1 MAVSGGRFNST
12 LVAMPFV
19 FDLSSFSGGDLTL
32 SWFYWQESPTP
43 PFIDLTR
50 LITSVDGGANWVI
63 TWGPNGAS
71 TSGWTYV
78 EQDLSSF
85 LGGDLS
91 FGFWY
96 DSLTGFGGANADG
109 VYFDNVELIY
119 TP

>member
-1 MAVSGGRFNST
+1 
-12 LVAMPFV
+12 MPFI
-19 FDLSSFSGGDLTL
+19 FDLAGYSGGDLTL
-32 SWFYWQESPTP
+32 SWFYWQESPNP

-50 LITSVDGGANWVI
+50 LVTSGDGGTNWNV

-78 EQDLSSF
+78 EQDLSPF
-85 LGGDLS
+85 LGGPLS

-96 DSLTGFGGANADG
+96 DSLTGFGGGSADG
-109 VYFDNVELIY
+109 VYIDNVELIY